1 MSNLPPINKTANSTQ
16 LINSVEQARAEKL
29 TSLAKLVG
37 LTVGNN
43 VLASVERVEPIDA
56 QQRDQ
61 LLQRTQEMLTQLQR
75 LPQTPVVKAQIEQ
88 LVEQQ
93 QMLQSSQAKL
103 AQLVINGK
111 PLLIFSD
118 RSMVQG
124 QNLTIQLS
132 ESQRLL
138 WSPQPSPTGN
148 NTLSNADA
156 ARGQPDLQ
164 VNLSR
169 PLNSSPLQTLLDIQG
184 PDKKVQ
190 LQAGTDVK
198 RLLADALRTLLPQQD
213 QPRELFRAL
222 PQLQQVIGSHRQ
234 WIPPSLQ
241 QALKTA
247 ADQLRTPE
255 QLSNPRLLQLALKN
269 SGVFFEHKLA
279 SQLADADNG
288 NRGPVPDRLS
298 SGSGLQ
304 TSETQILT
312 NRLTTQDLKGALLQL
327 VHQIRVALADEDASS
342 RSSTATTV
350 DKESA
355 ASQPGKTYSAS
366 ELILQ
371 KNLPSLLHFLQL
383 LPQKQQ
389 ELSSKQLRTQ
399 LLMLLHQQTL
409 TSLARVQM
417 QQVHTLNHQ
426 QAQGDI
432 AQPSQ
437 SWIFELPVRLG
448 SETCYLEISLRQD
461 WVDEKSEQDAE
472 GSSEKKRQWTVQLS
486 FDLPEAGQFH
496 AQLQVVD
503 ETVSARFWAER
514 EETLTRVKSR
524 LDSLRQQLES
534 EGIKVTQLQC
544 MPGKPASQRMSI
556 NYSLVDVTT

>member
-1 MSNLPPINKTANSTQ
+1 
-16 LINSVEQARAEKL
+16 
-29 TSLAKLVG
+29 
-37 LTVGNN
+37 
-43 VLASVERVEPIDA
+43 
-56 QQRDQ
+56 
-61 LLQRTQEMLTQLQR
+61 
-75 LPQTPVVKAQIEQ
+75 
-88 LVEQQ
+88 
-93 QMLQSSQAKL
+93 
-103 AQLVINGK
+103 
-111 PLLIFSD
+111 
-118 RSMVQG
+118 
-124 QNLTIQLS
+124 
-132 ESQRLL
+132 
-138 WSPQPSPTGN
+138 
-148 NTLSNADA
+148 
-156 ARGQPDLQ
+156 
-164 VNLSR
+164 
-169 PLNSSPLQTLLDIQG
+169 
-184 PDKKVQ
+184 
-190 LQAGTDVK
+190 
-198 RLLADALRTLLPQQD
+198 
-213 QPRELFRAL
+213 
-222 PQLQQVIGSHRQ
+222 
-234 WIPPSLQ
+234 
-241 QALKTA
+241 
-247 ADQLRTPE
+247 
-255 QLSNPRLLQLALKN
+255 
-269 SGVFFEHKLA
+269 
-279 SQLADADNG
+279 
-288 NRGPVPDRLS
+288 
-298 SGSGLQ
+298 
-304 TSETQILT
+304 
-312 NRLTTQDLKGALLQL
+312 
-327 VHQIRVALADEDASS
+327 
-342 RSSTATTV
+342 
-350 DKESA
+350 
-355 ASQPGKTYSAS
+355 
-366 ELILQ
+366 
-371 KNLPSLLHFLQL
+371 

>member
-93 QMLQSSQAKL
+93 QMLQSSLAKL

-118 RSMVQG
+118 RPMVQG

>member
-371 KNLPSLLHFLQL
+371 KDLPSLLHFLQL

>member
-118 RSMVQG
+118 RPMVQG

-138 WSPQPSPTGN
+138 WSPQPSPTGH

>member
-118 RSMVQG
+118 RPMVQG

>member
-118 RSMVQG
+118 RPMVQG

-169 PLNSSPLQTLLDIQG
+169 PLNSSPLQTPLDIQG